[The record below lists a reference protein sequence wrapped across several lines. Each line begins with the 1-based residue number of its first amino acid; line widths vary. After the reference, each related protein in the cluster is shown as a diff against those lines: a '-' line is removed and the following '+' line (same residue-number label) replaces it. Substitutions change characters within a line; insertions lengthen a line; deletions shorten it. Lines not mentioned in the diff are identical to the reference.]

1 MCKRAR
7 QEAPGAHPP
16 VREREPIFNAPAIV
30 VAVLAAFVAVHL
42 VRQYLFY
49 FVSEAA
55 DDRLVE
61 LLAFS
66 PARLGGGAGGWP
78 GAAAGQ
84 FATHLFVHGDFTHL
98 LINSAWFLA
107 FATPVARRIGSVRF
121 LVFFL
126 LCGVGG
132 ALLYLPF
139 NGALMIG
146 ASGAISGLM
155 GAALRFLFVPL
166 SERDLEALAGDG
178 QRPALM
184 SLAASLRDRRV
195 LIAIAGWLLL
205 NVLFA
210 QAAPHLLGERSI
222 AWEAHV
228 GGFLTGLLTFG
239 WFDPKPPVHHDSAPA
254 E

>member
-1 MCKRAR
+1 M
-7 QEAPGAHPP
+7 
-16 VREREPIFNAPAIV
+16 REREPIFNAPAIV
-30 VAVLAAFVAVHL
+30 AAVLGAFAAVHL
-42 VRQYLFY
+42 VRQYLVY

-66 PARLGGGAGGWP
+66 PARLSTGGTTGGP
-78 GAAAGQ
+78 AAAASQ
-84 FATHLFVHGDFTHL
+84 FVTHVFVHGDFTHL

-107 FATPVARRIGSVRF
+107 FATPVARRIGTVRF
-121 LVFFL
+121 LAFFL

-139 NGALMIG
+139 NDALMVG

-155 GAALRFLFVPL
+155 GAALRFLLVPL
-166 SERDLEALAGDG
+166 SERDVEALAGDA
-178 QRPALM
+178 QRAPLM

-195 LIAIAGWLLL
+195 LIAIAGWMLL
-205 NVLFA
+205 NLLFA
-210 QAAPHLLGERSI
+210 WVAPNLLGERSI

-228 GGFLTGLLTFG
+228 GGFLTGLFTFG